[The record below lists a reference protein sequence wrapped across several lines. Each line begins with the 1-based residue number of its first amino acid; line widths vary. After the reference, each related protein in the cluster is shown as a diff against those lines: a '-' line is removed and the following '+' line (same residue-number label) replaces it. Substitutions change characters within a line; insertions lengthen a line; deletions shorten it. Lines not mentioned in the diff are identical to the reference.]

1 MDGLRPFLVWLL
13 LALASPA
20 LHAQQWVEV
29 KGTVYDN
36 SQRSPLEGVSVMST
50 SGRGT
55 ITDVMGH
62 YRLVVASTD
71 SIFFSYQNRA
81 TAKHPVATMPD
92 PQSFNMALGVSSPNP
107 LPPVTIYG
115 RSYKLDSLQNRQE
128 YAKYFNWQRPNP
140 LRNVNVANG
149 GVGMDPN
156 DIINLFRFR
165 RNRQLASLQARL
177 VKEEQDKYVDY
188 RFNKAFVKKVT
199 GLLSDQSVKRFMYK
213 YRPPYDFVAIVNDL
227 ELGYYIQQCYKKER
241 GLLPP
246 GVDIY
251 LLGVDPLEKEIGR
264 E

>member
-1 MDGLRPFLVWLL
+1 MRYLRPLFTTLL
-13 LALASPA
+13 LCLACLG

-29 KGTVYDN
+29 RGTVYDN
-36 SQRSPLEGVSVMST
+36 SQRHPLEGVSVMST

-55 ITDVMGH
+55 TTDVQGH
-62 YRLVVASTD
+62 YRLVVPSTD
-71 SIFFSYQNRA
+71 SVFFSYQNRA
-81 TAKHPVATMPD
+81 TAKHPVASMSD

-115 RSYKLDSLQNRQE
+115 RSYKVDSIQNRQE

-188 RFNKAFVKKVT
+188 RFNKVFVKKVT
-199 GLLSDQSVKRFMYK
+199 GLISDQSIKRFMYK